1 MCDNVIKNTIR
12 NLPFSKKVEFNI
24 RLTLVRAAKRQ
35 RLWVAQ
41 DGKCHYCERE
51 TVLPKQGENNKG
63 GLIATL
69 DHIITQ
75 SNGGTDSL
83 ANLVVAC
90 YTCNNNR
97 LDMDYNTFYTLMKT
111 PGGWEAHKAELS
123 REKALRD
130 EVRRKES
137 LKRHQE
143 TTAMEMAA
151 AHARKMDRLRK
162 HAPNVI
168 KDAQRKG
175 YHLPLDPEERIQWAI
190 NHHLE
195 QCKIHEQFGSD
206 GSKLL
211 RDWIHQSNFEPR
223 KDGHGWIAIQEGYSM
238 DPLPW
243 KDLTGDTEF
252 YINDSALA

>member
-83 ANLVVAC
+83 ANMVVAC

-97 LDMDYNTFYTLMKT
+97 LDMDYHTFYTMMKT

-151 AHARKMDRLRK
+151 HVHEIKELQYYLDTIQRLEK
-162 HAPNVI
+162 EVN
-168 KDAQRKG
+168 DLQRFKC
-175 YHLPLDPEERIQWAI
+175 R
-190 NHHLE
+190 
-195 QCKIHEQFGSD
+195 
-206 GSKLL
+206 
-211 RDWIHQSNFEPR
+211 
-223 KDGHGWIAIQEGYSM
+223 
-238 DPLPW
+238 
-243 KDLTGDTEF
+243 LTGDWDFTKGDLSDMIAVFGET
-252 YINDSALA
+252 IEGMEHEAG